1 MAPELTSIRGSFQV
15 RALKTVN
22 MEALRW
28 ELTQVAKHVVAGGRV
43 VATYRGRPKFALVP
57 LADLERLEGK
67 PASAKP
73 KKRSPRSP

>member
-1 MAPELTSIRGSFQV
+1 MAPAFKFAGV
-15 RALKTVN
+15 KTVN

-28 ELTQVAKHVVAGGRV
+28 ELTQVARDVVAGSRV

-67 PASAKP
+67 PVAAPPKRRKP
-73 KKRSPRSP
+73 K